1 MSEAVTA
8 GGRRLA
14 YDDFGRAANRPPL
27 LLIAGRGAPR
37 TYWTRFAEA
46 VAPHLRAITFDNRE
60 AGEHDPELA
69 GYTMADLADDAAAL
83 LAALAVSRAHVMG
96 VSMGGMVALQL
107 ALAYPAL
114 VDHLVLVATTA
125 GGWSPRVLE
134 SFKEPPSPWVA
145 DPAERVRTGYPDLVA
160 PGFFEAHPDVL
171 ADLARRY
178 SHNRLTSDG
187 YVRQNLAIGTHDAR
201 DRLGEIAAP
210 TLVIHGDRDPLIPYR
225 QGENLAAA
233 IPGARL
239 LTLPGVGH
247 LPPTERPAEVR
258 RAVLDFLGVTSRA
271 VGQLIVDGS

>member
-8 GGRRLA
+8 GGRRIG
-14 YDDFGRAANRPPL
+14 YDSYGRAGDGPPL

-37 TYWTRFAEA
+37 TYWAHFAEA
-46 VAPHLRAITFDNRE
+46 VAPQIRAITFDNRE
-60 AGEHDPELA
+60 AGEHVPEPA

-83 LAALAVSRAHVMG
+83 LGALDIPRAHVMG
-96 VSMGGMVALQL
+96 ISMGGMIALNL
-107 ALAYPAL
+107 ALDHPAL
-114 VDHLVLVATTA
+114 VDHLVLVSTTA
-125 GGWSPRVLE
+125 GGWSPRILE

-160 PGFFEAHPDVL
+160 PGFFDAHPDVL
-171 ADLARRY
+171 ADLARLY
-178 SHNRLTSDG
+178 SHNRITIDG

-225 QGENLAAA
+225 QGELLAAA

-247 LPPTERPAEVR
+247 LSPTERPAEVR
-258 RAVLDFLGVTSRA
+258 GAVLDFLGVPADS
-271 VGQLIVDGS
+271 